1 MKPIVA
7 IVGRPNVGKST
18 LFNRLVGGRPA
29 IVEDTPGVTRDR
41 LYRDCTW
48 QEHEFILIDTGGI
61 EFNNAG
67 QFSEKIKRQAELA
80 IEEAAVII
88 FVVDAKS
95 GITVDDEEAAQLL
108 RRSGKPVVV
117 AVNKLDNFN
126 HAANIYDFYSL
137 GLGEPVGVSAIH
149 GMNTGDLL
157 DAVVALF
164 PEYESEDYEPDTIK
178 LAVIG
183 RPNVGKS
190 SLVNKILGT
199 ERVIVSPIAGTT
211 RDAIDSVFAQDGQQ
225 YVIIDTAGMRRRGKV
240 NEPTERYSVDR
251 ALKAVDRSDVV
262 LMVIDAV
269 EGVTEQDKKV
279 VGYAHE
285 AGKGILLVINKWDLL
300 EKDDKTMNQF
310 DKKLKEELT
319 FLDYALTLYV
329 SALSGQRVDKI
340 LPLVKFIAEQQ
351 TFRISTARFNEV
363 LEEAVLYN
371 PPPTYKGKRVKILYG
386 TQVGVKPPKFV
397 IFANIP
403 EGIHFSYE
411 RYLINQI
418 RKNFGFAGTPIWVMI
433 RQREKEANE

>member
-164 PEYESEDYEPDTIK
+164 PEYESEDYEPDAIK